1 MRKPPRSLLLRRNIF
16 RFAFVAVALCVGVLA
31 ISQYGNADANAQQ
44 QAAPPPTPVTVQT
57 VAPEPVRLWSQFS
70 GKLVA
75 VDAAEIRPE
84 VSGRITEIRFQDG
97 QQVKAGD
104 VLMVI
109 DPRPYE
115 AALAK
120 AEAELQSAQT
130 HAVFAQKEAERA
142 QKLVRT
148 NVIPK
153 RLRDER
159 LSARDMA
166 NAAVASARAQ
176 AQQARLD
183 VEHAYVKAP
192 ISGQVGR
199 AEITVGNVVEADNSA
214 RLLTTI
220 VSRDAMYADFEV
232 DEKTYLQAIRG
243 IGNDVRGVRAIPVKL
258 TLRGDASHTY
268 DGFIHAFDNQIS
280 GSSGTIR
287 ARALFA
293 NSDGS
298 LMVGMFASV
307 EMGSNG
313 TDESILIPERA
324 ISTDQSKKFVYI
336 VGEGNKVAY
345 REVMLGA
352 AMQGKR
358 VIISGLSAGEKVI
371 VDGLQH
377 IRPDAVVEPKEEQ
390 QSPAS

>member
-1 MRKPPRSLLLRRNIF
+1 MEIGVISLLKRHLKLSLGVS
-16 RFAFVAVALCVGVLA
+16 AAAVLA
-31 ISQYGNADANAQQ
+31 LLFLLTQESGADAKTDDSPP
-44 QAAPPPTPVTVQT
+44 AALVTVQT
-57 VAPEPVRLWSQFS
+57 VTPESVRLWSQFS

-84 VSGRITEIRFQDG
+84 VSGRITEIRFEDG

-104 VLMVI
+104 VLVVI
-109 DPRPYE
+109 DPRPYK

-120 AEAELQSAQT
+120 AEADLHSART
-130 HAVFAQKEAERA
+130 HATFARKEADRA

-159 LSARDMA
+159 VSARDMA
-166 NAAVASARAQ
+166 DAAVASASATL
-176 AQQARLD
+176 QQARLD

-199 AEITVGNVVEADNSA
+199 AEITVGNVVEAGSTA
-214 RLLTTI
+214 PLLTTV

-232 DEKTYLQAIRG
+232 DEKTYLHAIRG
-243 IGNDVRGVRAIPVKL
+243 IGGNPKAVRTIPVTL
-258 TLRGDASHTY
+258 RLRGDESRDY
-268 DGFIHAFDNQIS
+268 SGFIHAFDNQIS

-293 NSDGS
+293 NADGS
-298 LMVGMFASV
+298 LMSGMFASV
-307 EMGSNG
+307 EMGSKSADK
-313 TDESILIPERA
+313 TILIPERA
-324 ISTDQSKKFVYI
+324 ISTDQNKKFVYV

-345 REVMLGA
+345 REVVLGST
-352 AMQGKR
+352 MQGQR
-358 VIISGLSAGEKVI
+358 VIASGLHAGDKVI
-371 VDGLQH
+371 IDGLQ
-377 IRPDAVVEPKEEQ
+377 RVQPDAVVEPKERET
-390 QSPAS
+390 PAS